1 MGASLYESR
10 SMMADVNKL
19 VRVISEEIARELI
32 KERGAKV
39 SDTIIASRVGEA
51 FEELNKLDV
60 DDFLKVIKGYVDVAE
75 VHVSI
80 STWRVADD
88 GRIKTDQEL
97 EEEMKF

>member
-1 MGASLYESR
+1 
-10 SMMADVNKL
+10 MADVKKL
-19 VRVISEEIARELI
+19 VKVISEEIARELI

-39 SDTIIASRVGEA
+39 SDTIIAFRVGEA

-60 DDFLKVIKGYVDVAE
+60 DDFLQVIKGYVDVAE

-80 STWRVADD
+80 ATWRVADD